1 MFSLRH
7 LNRRIFSRKR
17 QTNNIKRFLCSTETL
32 VAIFKPFG
40 FFFAKFSYDISV
52 EAASEAW
59 WITHLW
65 SICHSLSG
73 WFTSK
78 RKKSF
83 KIRISLEKNYK
94 TINKIKDLKTSSPE
108 RRLKKENR
116 KVLRKSFEFSLQ
128 SIFTISRV
136 KTIPI
141 RKDFTLIFLSSL
153 ARTNDQQILKSISLQ
168 PLESK
173 YGSMWFSKDFISFN
187 YYFINFLGDI
197 FSGWVWNAIN
207 FNYLRDCEAEKIILD
222 WKIF

>member
-1 MFSLRH
+1 MLLFLNHSVSSL
-7 LNRRIFSRKR
+7 LN
-17 QTNNIKRFLCSTETL
+17 FLMTYRLRLLLRLGE
-32 VAIFKPFG
+32 
-40 FFFAKFSYDISV
+40 
-52 EAASEAW
+52 
-59 WITHLW
+59 
-65 SICHSLSG
+65 SLTCDQFVIHFQADSPA
-73 WFTSK
+73 
-78 RKKSF
+78 KKSF

-136 KTIPI
+136 NTIPI

-197 FSGWVWNAIN
+197 FSG
-207 FNYLRDCEAEKIILD
+207 
-222 WKIF
+222 